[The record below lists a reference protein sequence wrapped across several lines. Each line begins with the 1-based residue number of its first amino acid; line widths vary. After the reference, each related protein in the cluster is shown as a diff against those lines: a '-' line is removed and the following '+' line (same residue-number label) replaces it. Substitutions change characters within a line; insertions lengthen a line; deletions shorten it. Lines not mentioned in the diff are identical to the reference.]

1 MIADAQTT
9 LTATIRT
16 AIQATGGRLPFDQYM
31 DLALYAPG
39 AGYYVNGRRKIGTT
53 GDFTTAPEISPLY
66 SACLGNQSAELLK
79 AMIDGDILEMGAG
92 TGRMAADLLRQLQI
106 LDALPKRYLILETSP
121 EHQATQR
128 AWFAETIPDLLPRIE
143 WLNQLPAPGWRG
155 IILANEVIDA
165 FPVHRVRY
173 TGDEWQ
179 EGYVIWQ
186 NDQIQTDWAPIQSPG
201 LAQAAQQIPTAQLI
215 PGYQT
220 ELNLRLTPWLAAIAN
235 CMTQGAIL
243 IIDYGY
249 PAKEYYHPERT
260 AGTLQCY
267 HQHQANTKLYQRIG
281 QQDITAHVNFSQ
293 LAHAAL
299 DQGLQLAG
307 YTTQAQFL
315 INTGL
320 EAELSKT
327 HNLAADETMNIMAGV
342 KQLTL
347 PTAMGERFKVIG
359 FQQQLE
365 ELAWQGFSQH
375 DQRAYL

>member
-16 AIQATGGRLPFDQYM
+16 AIQAAGGQLPFDQYM

-39 AGYYVNGRRKIGTT
+39 TGYYVNGRRKIGAT

-66 SACLGNQSAELLK
+66 STCLGNQSAELLT
-79 AMIDGDILEMGAG
+79 AMGGGDILEMGAG
-92 TGRMAADLLRQLQI
+92 SGRMAADILRQLDT
-106 LDALPKRYLILETSP
+106 LKVLPERYLILETSP
-121 EHQATQR
+121 EHQAAQR
-128 AWFAETIPDLLPRIE
+128 AWLTETIPALLPRVT
-143 WLNQLPAPGWRG
+143 WLHNLPEPGWRG
-155 IILANEVIDA
+155 IVLANEVIDA

-186 NDQIQTDWAPIQSPG
+186 NDRFQTDWAQLQSPG
-201 LAQAAQQIPTAQLI
+201 LANAVQQIPTEQLT
-215 PGYQT
+215 PRYQT
-220 ELNLRLTPWLAAIAN
+220 ELNLRLAPWMAAIATS
-235 CMTQGAIL
+235 MTQGAII

-249 PAKEYYHPERT
+249 PAKAYYHPERST
-260 AGTLQCY
+260 GTLQCY
-267 HQHQANTKLYQRIG
+267 HQHQANTALYQRIG
-281 QQDITAHVNFSQ
+281 QQDITAHVNFSH

-307 YTTQAQFL
+307 YSTQAQFL

-320 EAELSKT
+320 EAQLSKAL
-327 HNLAADETMNIMAGV
+327 NLADDDTMNIVAGV

-359 FQQQLE
+359 FQKQLE
-365 ELAWQGFSQH
+365 LDWQGFNQN